1 MQDIPKTKEQKEFE
15 EFTQVILKLLAELTS
30 EERRHIFNYIVFMY
44 NK

>member
-1 MQDIPKTKEQKEFE
+1 MQDIPKTQEQKEYE
-15 EFTQVILKLLAELTS
+15 ELAQTIVMLLAKLTA